1 MRRFIVLIS
10 VLSSTSLF
18 AQWDPPPNRLDKLQ
32 MAANPVIVE
41 FRDPPLCERH
51 AVAAKAAKAE
61 YEAMFR
67 RFRSDAK
74 ISSNI
79 TYEYYE
85 LFNGV
90 ALTAS
95 PAEIAAI
102 RQLSYV
108 KSIQPDMPVHAF
120 AATAPANIK
129 KIRADQVWSTLGSR
143 GRGVTVAII
152 DTGIDY
158 NHPAL
163 GGGFGPG
170 HKVIG
175 GYNFVSKNNDPMD
188 DNMHGTHV
196 AGIIAGNSDELLGV
210 APDASL
216 LAFKVLDAHGSGKTS
231 DVLAGIER
239 AADPNNDGDFSDHA
253 DVANLSLGGIG
264 NPDDPQSQAIDRG
277 TALGVVYCI
286 AAGNSGSGFHT
297 IASPGNARSAIT
309 VGATDNTDLVAF
321 FSSRGPNTKNAALKP
336 DVLAPGVSIVS
347 SVPGGKYAALS
358 GTSMATPHV
367 AGVAALVKSLHPDW
381 TADQIKSAIVTRAS
395 VLNLE
400 GMIQGGGRVDAL
412 SAASTSTLV
421 TPASI
426 SLGED
431 RLPQTTWT
439 ALSTLHITNSGN
451 QAATYTIGTPST
463 NAVNIFVDPAR
474 TTLDPGASADVNLT
488 YTVTNQSVVPG
499 NSLAF
504 GGWITITNDVT
515 PEVTR
520 VPWAAVKAARV
531 LLTYDKFLPLVQFI
545 DRTATA
551 PTFGLPLDG
560 STTEA
565 FLAGGNYDAL
575 VIYEEIDIP
584 ALINSGTFK
593 DSDLRL
599 HFLEA
604 LAVTDD
610 RSIPV
615 NSSAA
620 SHAITLNA
628 QNENGQPLVTTNYDG
643 YASTGRIVLP
653 GTKMQSIVLS
663 PYPARLWHVTDMSEK
678 LLLEELNYDFASPR
692 FYIVQHSPLNG
703 VTGDVTLTAG
713 GADLKRASITAA
725 LAPTAKGDQRLVL
738 FVFSIAP
745 VNEPQGGLGLTLHPT
760 SALFNMT
767 LFLGSDT
774 DANYSMSS
782 ALSSVTDG
790 VVRFTTP
797 PLRVLNG
804 GIVSA
809 INGTEVAPWWYSGD
823 GLIFG
828 NGLHFPRQLWIPGAT
843 STKPTLFTDF
853 YGQLGDLRAGDRSST
868 VTTVYGADSSV
879 QSIAT
884 FPAPL
889 DLSHAGPYRVTAVD
903 TNSVAPGIPRTSTV
917 TSTLDSSRSDLSPP
931 TFTMLMLFDAK
942 GQIATHLDSHGGGSL
957 VFGAADFAFATDG
970 TKTYQPIASDQT
982 KAFYRRSGS
991 QEWRPLSISEIGED
1005 QTSGIVYRAD
1015 LAEAANADN
1024 VLIDLRFDI
1033 ADASGN
1039 TSSFV
1044 MEPAFAVGRD
1054 SFFGRRSPHR

>member
-1 MRRFIVLIS
+1 MRRFVLLVS
-10 VLSSTSLF
+10 LLSSTALF
-18 AQWDPPPNRLDKLQ
+18 AQWEQPQNRLDKLQ

-51 AVAAKAAKAE
+51 AIAAKAAKAE

-67 RFRSDAK
+67 RFRSDVS
-74 ISSNI
+74 SSNI
-79 TYEYYE
+79 SYEYYE

-95 PAEIAAI
+95 PVQIAAI

-108 KSIQPDMPVHAF
+108 KSIQPDMPVHALG
-120 AATAPANIK
+120 AAPPANIK

-188 DNMHGTHV
+188 DNLHGTHV

-210 APDASL
+210 APEASL
-216 LAFKVLDAHGSGKTS
+216 LAFKVLDSHGSGMTS

-264 NPDDPQSQAIDRG
+264 NPDDAQSQAIDRG

-297 IASPGNARSAIT
+297 IASPGNARTAIT
-309 VGATDNTDLVAF
+309 VGATDNNDVVAF

-336 DVLAPGVSIVS
+336 DVLAPGVSVVS

-367 AGVAALVKSLHPDW
+367 AGVAALVKSLHPEW
-381 TADQIKSAIVTRAS
+381 TADQIKSAIITSAS

-421 TPASI
+421 SPASI

-439 ALSTLHITNSGN
+439 ALSTLHITNNGN
-451 QAATYTIGTPST
+451 QAATYTIGTPLT
-463 NAVNIFVDPAR
+463 TAVSILVDPAR
-474 TTLDPGASADVNLT
+474 TTLDPGASVDVSLT
-488 YTVTNQSVVPG
+488 YTATNKFLVPG

-504 GGWITITNDVT
+504 GGLITITNNVT

-520 VPWAAVKAARV
+520 VPWAAVRAARV
-531 LLTYDKFLPLVQFI
+531 LLNYDKFLPVVQFI
-545 DRTATA
+545 DRTAPA
-551 PTFGLPLDG
+551 PTVGLPIDG
-560 STTEA
+560 STEEA
-565 FLAGGNYDAL
+565 FLAGGNYDVL
-575 VIYEEIDIP
+575 VVSEELDIP
-584 ALINSGTFK
+584 ALLNSGTFK

-599 HFLEA
+599 HYLEA
-604 LAVTDD
+604 VPIADD
-610 RSIPV
+610 RSIAV

-653 GTKMQSIVLS
+653 AGTKMQSVILGA
-663 PYPARLWHVTDMSEK
+663 YPARLWHVTDMSEK
-678 LLLEELNYDFASPR
+678 LLLEELNYDFVSPR
-692 FYIVQHSPLNG
+692 FYIIQHSPLNG
-703 VTGDVTLTAG
+703 VNADATLTAG
-713 GADLKRASITAA
+713 GSELKRASISAA
-725 LAPTAKGDQRLVL
+725 LAPSSQGDQRVVL
-738 FVFSIAP
+738 FVMPIVPPNDA
-745 VNEPQGGLGLTLHPT
+745 QGPLGLTLHPT

-774 DANYSMSS
+774 DTSYSMST
-782 ALSSVTDG
+782 ALLSITDG
-790 VVRFTTP
+790 VTRFNTP
-797 PLRVLNG
+797 QIRILNG
-804 GIVSA
+804 SIIVP
-809 INGTEVAPWWYSGD
+809 INGTQIQPWSYTGD
-823 GLIFG
+823 TLLFG
-828 NGLHFPRQLWIPGAT
+828 NGLHFPRQVLLPVAT
-843 STKPTLFTDF
+843 AKPLLFADF
-853 YGQLGDLRAGDRSST
+853 YGQLGDLRLAERTTTTTTVYAGDAIQTSDTSFPVTLDLTQRGPYTIVSIDRSS
-868 VTTVYGADSSV
+868 
-879 QSIAT
+879 
-884 FPAPL
+884 L
-889 DLSHAGPYRVTAVD
+889 
-903 TNSVAPGIPRTSTV
+903 APGIPRTSTL
-917 TSTLDSSRSDLSPP
+917 TSTIDSARPDFTPP
-931 TFTMLMLFDAK
+931 MLTTMMLFD
-942 GQIATHLDSHGGGSL
+942 GEGRIATHLDSHGSGAI
-957 VFGAADFAFATDG
+957 VFGAGDFTYGING
-970 TKTYQPIASDQT
+970 TGAYQPIAGDQT

-991 QEWRPLSISEIGED
+991 QTWNPLTLAQLGED
-1005 QTSGIVYRAD
+1005 AQSGIVYRAD
-1015 LAEAANADN
+1015 LKDAADADN
-1024 VLIDLRFDI
+1024 VLIDLRFDV

-1039 TSSFV
+1039 TTSFV